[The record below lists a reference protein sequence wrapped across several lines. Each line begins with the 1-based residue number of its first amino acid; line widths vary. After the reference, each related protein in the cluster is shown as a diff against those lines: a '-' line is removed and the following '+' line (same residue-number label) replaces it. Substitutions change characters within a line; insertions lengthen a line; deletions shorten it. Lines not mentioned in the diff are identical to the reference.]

1 MLKSIHTSRY
11 RQFLELLKAER
22 LKAGVTQAKL
32 ADRIGVT
39 QSVISK
45 METGE
50 RRLDVVEVL
59 EICDALRISQRDF
72 LSAVVEKIK
81 RART

>member
-1 MLKSIHTSRY
+1 MLKSIHTTRY
-11 RQFLELLKAER
+11 RQFLELLRAER

-32 ADRIGVT
+32 ANRIGVT
-39 QSVISK
+39 QSVVSK

-72 LSAVVEKIK
+72 LSAVVKKIN
-81 RART
+81 RAQT

>member
-11 RQFLELLKAER
+11 RQFLELLRAER

-32 ADRIGVT
+32 ANRIDVT

-59 EICDALRISQRDF
+59 EICDALHISQRDF
-72 LSAVVEKIK
+72 LSAVVEKLN
-81 RART
+81 RAKT

>member
-1 MLKSIHTSRY
+1 MLKSIYTSRY
-11 RQFLELLKAER
+11 RQFLELLRAER

-32 ADRIGVT
+32 ANRIGVT

-72 LSAVVEKIK
+72 LLAVVEKIN
-81 RART
+81 RTKT